1 MQLRWKKNTGARVQ
15 GAGWRRLDNT
25 GKLFAAVTG
34 ENLSNVFRISAVL
47 KEEVQPNLLEQAL
60 EITLS
65 EYENFRVKLRKGFF
79 WYYFETNNRQ
89 PLVEPERGFPCKY
102 IDPHGSR
109 RFLFRVSY
117 YGKRI
122 NFEVFHGLTDGLGA
136 LNFTRSLTEHY
147 LELAGQKNSQKEAD
161 SRTASAEY
169 QENAESDVF
178 REDPGLERQQEQ
190 AGFEKTR
197 KTESSVN
204 QEADGYLKNYKK
216 RPVRRYVSRR
226 ALPIRGACMSLDG
239 QSVIHGTLALSELK
253 TLSRSYGVSITKYL
267 SAVLIWSLIRIYTDG
282 KTVKYPVALNLPVN
296 LRTIFET
303 ETLANFFSITNL
315 SWPAGKAP
323 ERFEEVLTAVGSQ
336 MEEQIA
342 KERLE
347 EIISYN
353 VSNEK
358 KWYFRIIPLFVK
370 HLALDA
376 IFRRSSRAHTMTFS
390 NLGPVTLQPELS
402 GMAEEFRLSIGVSR
416 RQKIKCGAVAYGENV
431 SITFTSVMED
441 SRLSDFFFGFLEKQG
456 MSVRLES
463 NGIARPDLE
472 RGTYPPAEYDQ
483 NKLKRFSGLFYLVLF
498 TVAALTGAI
507 NYLTYHL
514 HETWW
519 SLFTIGA
526 IAYVAMILRYSI
538 MRKASLAGNLVRHSL
553 GIQLLLIIFDWY
565 NGFGGWSVN
574 YVIPSLILFD
584 VTAIVFLILVNRM
597 NWQSYFMYQLA
608 VTVFSFIPLLL
619 WLLGL
624 VTRPFMS
631 IVAVIFSVAVLAVT
645 MLLGDRSVKTELKRR
660 FHL

>member
-1 MQLRWKKNTGARVQ
+1 MQLSGKKNRKVRIQ
-15 GAGWRRLDNT
+15 GDAWRRLDNT

-34 ENLSNVFRISAVL
+34 ENLSNVFRISAML
-47 KEEVQPNLLEQAL
+47 KEEIQPKLLEQAL
-60 EITLS
+60 ELTLS
-65 EYENFRVKLRKGFF
+65 EYENFRVKLRKGLF
-79 WYYFETNNRQ
+79 WCYFETNNLQ

-102 IDPHGSR
+102 IDPHGNR

-117 YGKRI
+117 YRKRI

-136 LNFTRSLTEHY
+136 LNFTRTLTEHY
-147 LELAGQKNSQKEAD
+147 LELVKKEHI
-161 SRTASAEY
+161 
-169 QENAESDVF
+169 
-178 REDPGLERQQEQ
+178 
-190 AGFEKTR
+190 R
-197 KTESSVN
+197 KTDGSRPVGTEHQDLFETYGYGDADRPEDERKDSTDTERKPGRHGN

-216 RPVRRYVSRR
+216 RPVRRYASRK
-226 ALPIRGACMSLDG
+226 ALPIRGACMALDG

-253 TLSRSYGVSITKYL
+253 TLSRSYGVSITRYL
-267 SAVLIWSLIRIYTDG
+267 SAVLLWSLIRVYTDG

-323 ERFEEVLTAVGSQ
+323 ERFEEVLAAVGSQ
-336 MEEQIA
+336 MEEQIT

-370 HLALDA
+370 HLALNA
-376 IFRRSSRAHTMTFS
+376 VFRRSSRAHTMTFS
-390 NLGPVTLQPELS
+390 NLGPVTLRPEFTD
-402 GMAEEFRLSIGVSR
+402 MVEEFRLSIGVSR
-416 RQKIKCGAVAYGENV
+416 RQRIKCGAVAYGENV

-456 MSVRLES
+456 LSVRLES

-498 TVAALTGAI
+498 TVAALTGVI
-507 NYLTYHL
+507 NYMTYRL

-553 GIQLLLIIFDWY
+553 GIQLLLVILDWY

-624 VTRPFMS
+624 VTKPFMS
-631 IVAVIFSVAVLAVT
+631 IVAMIFSVAVLAVT
-645 MLLGDRSVKTELKRR
+645 LLLGDRSVKAELKRR